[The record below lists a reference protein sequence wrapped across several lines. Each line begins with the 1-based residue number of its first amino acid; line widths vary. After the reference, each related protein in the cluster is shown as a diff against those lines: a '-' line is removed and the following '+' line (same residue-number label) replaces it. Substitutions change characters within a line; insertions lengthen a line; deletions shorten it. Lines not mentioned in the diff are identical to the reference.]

1 MSKIAVVTGAGS
13 GVGRAIVLMLANQGW
28 SVALVGRRRNVLDDV
43 IRAAGETTQKLAAF
57 ECDVADEVQVVTMAQ
72 AVRQQLGLP
81 NVLIN
86 NAGINLPRRSL
97 KELTTV
103 DFRRLIDVNLVGAFL
118 CVHQFLPIMRER
130 GGGTIVNIISDSGL
144 AASAKGG
151 SAYAASKFGLRGLNQ
166 AINAEERGNGIRA
179 CAIFP
184 GDIDTPLLE
193 KRPAPPTAEQRAVML
208 QPEDIARCAMLM
220 IELPDRAIVE
230 ELLVRPR

>member
-1 MSKIAVVTGAGS
+1 
-13 GVGRAIVLMLANQGW
+13 MLAQREW
-28 SVALVGRRRNVLDDV
+28 SVALVGRRKNLLDDV
-43 IRAAGETTQKLAAF
+43 IRAAGKTAERLAAF
-57 ECDVADEVQVVTMAQ
+57 ECDVADEAQVGAMAE
-72 AVRQQLGLP
+72 AVKQQLGLP
-81 NVLIN
+81 TVLVN
-86 NAGINLPRRSL
+86 NAGVNLPRRSL
-97 KELTTV
+97 KELTTA

-118 CVHQFLPIMRER
+118 CVHQFLPIMRES
-130 GGGTIVNIISDSGL
+130 GGGTIVNVISDAGL

-193 KRPAPPTAEQRAVML
+193 KRPAPPSAEQRALML
-208 QPEDIARCAMLM
+208 QPEDVAKCAMLM
-220 IELPDRAIVE
+220 IEMPDRAIVE